1 MYLVTQ
7 PLNTIWLDLTRSAA
21 TGELP
26 RVLDQACKAWR
37 ATDFEAAQTLLGEHN
52 PDWIFVDFDY
62 PNSSLLRQAK
72 AFNQTNSSVPMV
84 ISTVQHSEALA
95 VWALRSKFLDYLVK
109 PVPEHELENCL
120 QGIMAIRKAKK
131 AGDRQPIIFIENT
144 LPPETTV
151 SRPDEKETLQRAISY
166 VQRNYHDDLRNESV
180 ARVCGMN
187 PFNFSRLF
195 KKTYGIGFREFLTRF
210 RLREARRLLANPDA
224 NVTQVGFSVGFND
237 PSYFSRVFKKY
248 YGQNPSAYLGKL
260 VDDDYSD
267 VINEDYPP
275 RPFVRRK

>member
-1 MYLVTQ
+1 VTQ
-7 PLNTIWLDLTRSAA
+7 PLNTIWLDLTRSAGV
-21 TGELP
+21 GELP
-26 RVLDQACKAWR
+26 RILDQACKVSH
-37 ATDFEAAQTLLGEHN
+37 ATDFEAAQTLLGERN

-72 AFNQTNSSVPMV
+72 AFNQHNSSIPMV
-84 ISTVQHSEALA
+84 VSTVQHSEALA
-95 VWALRSKFLDYLVK
+95 VWALRSKFLDYLVN

-120 QGIMAIRKAKK
+120 QGIIAIRKAKQ

-151 SRPDEKETLQRAISY
+151 SRPDEKVTLQRAISY
-166 VQRNYHDDLRNESV
+166 VERSYHEDVRNESV
-180 ARVCGMN
+180 AQICGMN

-210 RLREARRLLANPDA
+210 RLREARRLLANPHA

-260 VDDDYSD
+260 VDDDYPD
-267 VINEDYPP
+267 VIDEDYPP

>member
-1 MYLVTQ
+1 MTQ
-7 PLNTIWLDLTRSAA
+7 PLNTIWLDLTRSTAH
-21 TGELP
+21 GELP
-26 RVLDQACKAWR
+26 QTVSQACEIWR
-37 ATDFEAAQTLLGEHN
+37 AADFEAAQSILTERN

-72 AFNQTNSSVPMV
+72 AFNQLNASIPMV
-84 ISTVQHSEALA
+84 VSTVQHSEALA

-109 PVPEHELENCL
+109 PVPERELENCL
-120 QGIMAIRKAKK
+120 QGIRAIRKAKK

-151 SRPDEKETLQRAISY
+151 SRPDESETLRRAIGY
-166 VQRNYHDDLRNESV
+166 VEQNYHDDVRNENV
-180 ARVCGMN
+180 AQVCGMN

-210 RLREARRLLANPDA
+210 RLREARRLLANPHA
-224 NVTQVGFSVGFND
+224 NITQVGFSVGFND

-260 VDDDYSD
+260 VDDDYPD
-267 VINEDYPP
+267 IIDEDYPP

>member
-1 MYLVTQ
+1 MTQ
-7 PLNTIWLDLTRSAA
+7 PLNTIWLDLTRA
-21 TGELP
+21 TDQGELP
-26 RVLDQACKAWR
+26 RLISR
-37 ATDFEAAQTLLGEHN
+37 ASRVSRAGDFDTAQQLVAERD
-52 PDWIFVDFDY
+52 PDWVFVDFDY
-62 PNSSLLRQAK
+62 PDSNLLRNAK
-72 AFNQTNSSVPMV
+72 AFNQQNASTPMV
-84 ISTVQHSEALA
+84 VTTQQHSEALA

-109 PVPEHELENCL
+109 PVPEQELEYCL
-120 QGIMAIRKAKK
+120 QAIRAIREAKK

-151 SRPDEKETLQRAISY
+151 SRPDEKEALSRAISY
-166 VQRNYHDDLRNESV
+166 VEQSYHDDVRNETV
-180 ARVCGMN
+180 AQVCGMN

-210 RLREARRLLANPDA
+210 RLREARRLLANPHA

-260 VDDDYSD
+260 VDDIYPD
-267 VINEDYPP
+267 VIDEDYPP
-275 RPFVRRK
+275 CPIVRRK